1 MKTNR
6 NELCPCG
13 SGNKYKNCCESK
25 RFQPDGKN
33 RYIRWLISGA
43 IAFFLVFTL
52 WGIVEFFSSDH
63 PEMEAYKCDNPRCT
77 IIHYRP
83 VTQSN

>member
-25 RFQPDGKN
+25 RFQPGGEN
-33 RYIRWLISGA
+33 QYIRWMISGA
-43 IAFFLVFTL
+43 IGFFLALTL
-52 WGIVEFFSSDH
+52 WGVVEYFSSEH
-63 PEMEAYKCDNPRCT
+63 PEMEAYKCPNPGCT
-77 IIHYRP
+77 LIHYRP
-83 VTQSN
+83 VTKPN